1 MQDNAPQDRAPAAK
15 LPFQITICGIE
26 ELSCHAEGKVSHVLS
41 ILDPDH
47 LEPEAFGAYGEH
59 AKLELRFKDVI
70 EDAPGAEAPQIEHVE
85 QVLTFGRDILRDPEA
100 LRHLL
105 VHCHMGISRST
116 AAMTLLLANAQ
127 PSASAREVLHQVL
140 AVRNRAWPNLRMLML
155 GEELLGRPGEFSG
168 AVGEI
173 YRYQLDTRPQLRT
186 FFMDIG
192 RAREVDLAE
201 RWK

>member
-1 MQDNAPQDRAPAAK
+1 MPDNAPQDHAPAAK

-47 LEPEAFGAYGEH
+47 VEPEAFGAYGEH
-59 AKLELRFKDVI
+59 AKLELRFKDEI
-70 EDAPGAEAPQIEHVE
+70 EDFPGADAPQLQHVE

-116 AAMTLLLANAQ
+116 AAMTLLLAEAQ
-127 PSASAREVLHQVL
+127 PATSARDVLHQVL
-140 AVRNRAWPNLRMLML
+140 GIRERAWPNLRMLTL
-155 GEELLGRPGEFSG
+155 GEELLGRPGQFSS

-173 YRYQLDTRPQLRT
+173 YRYQLDRRPQLRN

-192 RAREVDLAE
+192 RAREVVLAE
-201 RWK
+201 NWT